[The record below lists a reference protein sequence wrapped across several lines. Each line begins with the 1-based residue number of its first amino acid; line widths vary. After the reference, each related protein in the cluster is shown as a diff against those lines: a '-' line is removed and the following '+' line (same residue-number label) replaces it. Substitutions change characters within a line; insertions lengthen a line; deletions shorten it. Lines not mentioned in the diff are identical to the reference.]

1 MGCLKFFIFYMIFIH
16 AACFAYFVGLHC
28 SFSLL
33 FQFFYILYFSKL
45 KFNNNNNNNT
55 NNRNHHH
62 NNSDNNN
69 CNHHNNSNNDSSN
82 NTFSFRSIYALLWYV
97 MLQCVQHMLK
107 EHYWNIWS
115 IYWLIFYHSCSVSY
129 KLVMGTVLL
138 EVNALIIHF
147 CILDIKLSF
156 SLFVF
161 IFKTC

>member
-1 MGCLKFFIFYMIFIH
+1 MIFIH

-45 KFNNNNNNNT
+45 KFNNNNNKNT

-82 NTFSFRSIYALLWYV
+82 NTFSFRSIYALL
-97 MLQCVQHMLK
+97 
-107 EHYWNIWS
+107 
-115 IYWLIFYHSCSVSY
+115 
-129 KLVMGTVLL
+129 
-138 EVNALIIHF
+138 
-147 CILDIKLSF
+147 
-156 SLFVF
+156 
-161 IFKTC
+161 